1 MHITLTAGDATSSTA
16 EALVLPISWS
26 AAGFRHYWWAPG
38 PQGKTNHVALNW
50 MDRMR
55 FRANVAEVL
64 AVPSNRNARQ
74 AWILTGL
81 GLTTEVEP
89 ARILKAVSAG
99 IRQARDMRCTS
110 VDVVIRPCL
119 NAPLTQE
126 ELVRLAIRG
135 IFTGGYFLRSPPAQ
149 TVFKK
154 VRVVVPRVTP
164 QLKAIA
170 REEIAAGPV
179 MERVRV
185 LANLPP
191 NRATPDGLDRL
202 IRALVQRH
210 PGIRLKV
217 HTASALRRLKCGAL
231 LAVGQGSRHPPRLL
245 ELHHPGNR
253 RGQPVVLIGKTIT
266 FDSGGLSL
274 KTARGMEWMRYDKCG
289 GMAVLAALVAAHAT
303 KIRHPV
309 IALLPVAEN
318 MPGGASMRP
327 GDVAVTRSGKSV
339 QILNTDAEGRL
350 VLADALD
357 LAGRFKPR
365 AIVDLATLTGAAQV
379 ALGHPYSALFGR
391 PAAYVQSL
399 RQAGDAAGEKVWPM
413 PLHADYEGML
423 STPFADLKNT
433 GDGTAGAIA
442 GAMFLQRFVPE
453 GVPWCHIDLT
463 QAWLENATSHAPA
476 GANLFGAYLLL
487 DWLRNLEPRP

>member
-1 MHITLTAGDATSSTA
+1 MRIKLTAGYASSSTA

-26 AAGFRHYWWAPG
+26 TAGFRHYWWANA
-38 PQGKTNHVALNW
+38 PQREPDLYLSNW
-50 MDRMR
+50 MDHVR
-55 FRANVAEVL
+55 FRANVAELLV
-64 AVPSNRNARQ
+64 VPSNRNPDQ
-74 AWILTGL
+74 AWILAGM
-81 GLTTEVEP
+81 GLTAELEP
-89 ARILKAVSAG
+89 ARILKAVAAG
-99 IRQARDMRCTS
+99 IRQARDMRCAR
-110 VDVVIRPCL
+110 VDVVIRPCRDTTV
-119 NAPLTQE
+119 TQE

-135 IFTGGYFLRSPPAQ
+135 IFAGNYDLRGSSAQ
-149 TVFKK
+149 NSISQ
-154 VRVVVPRVTP
+154 VRVVVP
-164 QLKAIA
+164 QLTSTLERIA
-170 REEIAAGPV
+170 REETAAGPV
-179 MERVRV
+179 MEQART

-191 NRATPDGLDRL
+191 NLATPELLAKHIKD
-202 IRALVQRH
+202 LVKRY

-217 HTASALRRLKCGAL
+217 HRASALRRLKCEAL
-231 LAVGQGSRHPPRLL
+231 LAVGRGSRTPPCLV
-245 ELHHPGNR
+245 ELHHPGSG
-253 RGQPVVLIGKTIT
+253 RGRPVVLVGKTIT

-274 KTARGMEWMRYDKCG
+274 KTARSMEWMRYDKCG

-303 KIRHPV
+303 RIRHPV

-318 MPGGASMRP
+318 MPGGAAMRP
-327 GDVAVTRSGKSV
+327 GDVERTRRGQLV

-379 ALGHPYSALFGR
+379 ALGRPYSALFGR

-399 RQAGDAAGEKVWPM
+399 GQAGAAAGEKLWPM
-413 PLHADYEGML
+413 PLHADYEGL
-423 STPFADLKNT
+423 LATPFADVKNT

-442 GAMFLQRFVPE
+442 GAMFLKRFVPD

-463 QAWLENATSHAPA
+463 HAWLESGTSYAPA

-487 DWLRNLEPRP
+487 DWLRNLEPLP